1 VENIKLG
8 NAAARNNLLLS
19 YCSKLMNYKG
29 FGSGIIRAIR
39 NQPDIELINDADG
52 EQFVARIP
60 RPSLEPASSVS

>member
-60 RPSLEPASSVS
+60 RPSLP